1 MHASGRYRVKVRF
14 PAVRR
19 LCHVA
24 SLNRRRPVKGG
35 NRRTGATLLP
45 AHTLEEK
52 FMKTLLTMVFAGC
65 VAVWMTGAYAAD
77 DMMKKD
83 DMMQKDEMK
92 KDGAMMKDGMKKDGM
107 MKKDE
112 MKKDGAMMKDEM
124 KK

>member
-24 SLNRRRPVKGG
+24 SIKRRRPVKGG
-35 NRRTGATLLP
+35 NRRAGATPSP

-52 FMKTLLTMVFAGC
+52 FMKTLLTMVFASC
-65 VAVWMTGAYAAD
+65 VALWMTGAYAAD

-83 DMMQKDEMK
+83 GMMQKDEMK
-92 KDGAMMKDGMKKDGM
+92 KDGAMMKDGM

>member
-1 MHASGRYRVKVRF
+1 MPCGIDK
-14 PAVRR
+14 PT
-19 LCHVA
+19 LPC
-24 SLNRRRPVKGG
+24 KGG
-35 NRRTGATLLP
+35 NRRTGATPLP
-45 AHTLEEK
+45 AYTLEEK

-65 VAVWMTGAYAAD
+65 VAVSMTGAYAAD

-83 DMMQKDEMK
+83 GMMQKDEMK

>member
-14 PAVRR
+14 PAMRT

-24 SLNRRRPVKGG
+24 SINRRRPVKGG
-35 NRRTGATLLP
+35 NRRAGATPSP

-65 VAVWMTGAYAAD
+65 VAVSMTGAYAAD
-77 DMMKKD
+77 DMMK
-83 DMMQKDEMK
+83 KDEMK

-112 MKKDGAMMKDEM
+112 MKKDG
-124 KK
+124 